1 MYFSKNSYAYCI
13 DFANE
18 VIHLTGDI
26 DGLVQDY
33 SNSIPLV
40 MHWSNCSLGLGHPYY
55 LSIFF
60 WQDVGIYLG
69 RAKTITSPFSISRI
83 MYVLEWR
90 NVSAPM
96 RVLFGCLFPSLR
108 SNEGNKHQNNTWVST
123 ETVHHESTYI
133 FLFLAWHN
141 ESINDDRHVELYRS
155 SPCLTRLVFCS
166 VDNVTID
173 CWWCHN
179 DQTIVTQSRGEWYL
193 TH

>member
-1 MYFSKNSYAYCI
+1 
-13 DFANE
+13 
-18 VIHLTGDI
+18 
-26 DGLVQDY
+26 
-33 SNSIPLV
+33 
-40 MHWSNCSLGLGHPYY
+40 MHWSYCSLGLGHRYY

-133 FLFLAWHN
+133 ILFLAWHN
-141 ESINDDRHVELYRS
+141 KSINDNRHVELYRS
-155 SPCLTRLVFCS
+155 SPCLTRLVFRS

-179 DQTIVTQSRGEWYL
+179 DQTIFDLITWRVISNSLNINFIYGDILGQLCKKRCYL
-193 TH
+193 DKVCIGKQRYPTCTKI